1 MRTARALHPTVALL
15 ALPFVAAVI
24 PALAGAADPELS
36 LPAAARQALGSNL
49 DLITQRQALEAS
61 RQEIGLARSALL
73 PQVGVGARAQYLDDD
88 RSDSARGNNKQRS
101 VLVAAGLNQ
110 VLYDEDDWAGF
121 DIEKHVYTGKTEELE
136 SFTLGVVQDAADA
149 FLELDRA
156 RAVLA
161 IQERNRELTRKNLET
176 SRARI
181 AAGWSSERAILRWQT
196 QLAGN
201 DTDVRAAQVLVLQ
214 NLFELSRVRNLP
226 PETPAKLQPATVEEY
241 GFAYAREAIAE
252 ATLTP
257 DADRRLRDFL
267 VRVGLRR
274 SPDLAA
280 LDASIAAAERQ
291 LVANRRAFWVPSLSL
306 AAGIDHL
313 TNKGNN
319 NSDFNATEWGVK
331 GVLTFPVFEG
341 GAKFVGLSQAR
352 DVLASLRTERSATA
366 LTLEEAIRSTFAQ
379 ASGSY
384 AGIGFASRQVDAA
397 RRNYEL
403 VEASYVLGVDS
414 ILDLLDAQSQLL
426 DANLALT
433 NATYGFL
440 EDLVTAERQ
449 IAFYAFL
456 EAPADVEALLNQV
469 EQELGLQP

>member
-1 MRTARALHPTVALL
+1 
-15 ALPFVAAVI
+15 
-24 PALAGAADPELS
+24 
-36 LPAAARQALGSNL
+36 
-49 DLITQRQALEAS
+49 
-61 RQEIGLARSALL
+61 
-73 PQVGVGARAQYLDDD
+73 
-88 RSDSARGNNKQRS
+88 
-101 VLVAAGLNQ
+101 
-110 VLYDEDDWAGF
+110 
-121 DIEKHVYTGKTEELE
+121 
-136 SFTLGVVQDAADA
+136 
-149 FLELDRA
+149 
-156 RAVLA
+156 
-161 IQERNRELTRKNLET
+161 
-176 SRARI
+176 
-181 AAGWSSERAILRWQT
+181 
-196 QLAGN
+196 
-201 DTDVRAAQVLVLQ
+201 
-214 NLFELSRVRNLP
+214 
-226 PETPAKLQPATVEEY
+226 
-241 GFAYAREAIAE
+241 
-252 ATLTP
+252 
-257 DADRRLRDFL
+257 
-267 VRVGLRR
+267 
-274 SPDLAA
+274 
-280 LDASIAAAERQ
+280 
-291 LVANRRAFWVPSLSL
+291 VANRRAFWVPSLSL